1 MSIKMKK
8 SFININWI
16 LKTLNYKTIFK
27 RKYSLNY
34 IFNILMNLNLTNNDN
49 GKLLRVLTLIDQDYV
64 LLPHHL
70 LVFN

>member
-1 MSIKMKK
+1 MKK